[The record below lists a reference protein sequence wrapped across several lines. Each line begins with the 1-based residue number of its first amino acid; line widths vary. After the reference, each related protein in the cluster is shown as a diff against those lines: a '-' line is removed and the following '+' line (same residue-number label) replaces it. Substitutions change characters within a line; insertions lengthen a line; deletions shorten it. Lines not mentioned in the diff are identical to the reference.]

1 MQFLERK
8 VKNLNEFSLLYKQ
21 KKKAGWYPAKWTKLV
36 GIGFRRNGK
45 RNRPAYYAGE
55 KKKDNKIKNE
65 KERKNRDLLSTKL
78 GGYKYGMDIELLVFL
93 EFGGEDEA
101 VGDG

>member
-1 MQFLERK
+1 MVSGKMDE
-8 VKNLNEFSLLYKQ
+8 
-21 KKKAGWYPAKWTKLV
+21 AC
-36 GIGFRRNGK
+36 RNRIPTQWK

-65 KERKNRDLLSTKL
+65 KERKNRDLLSAKL
-78 GGYKYGMDIELLVFL
+78 GRYKYGMDIGLLVFL

-101 VGDG
+101 VGNG